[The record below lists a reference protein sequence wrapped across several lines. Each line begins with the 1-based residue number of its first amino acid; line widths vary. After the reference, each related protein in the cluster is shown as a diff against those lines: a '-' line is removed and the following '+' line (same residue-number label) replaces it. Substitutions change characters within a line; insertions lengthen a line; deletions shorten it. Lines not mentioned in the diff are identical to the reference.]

1 MTKSSGTNTQ
11 SKHDY
16 AMTKKKG
23 GNEMNLTEEE
33 MRMNKEK
40 HTHHMLNGAEYTGE
54 LNEWGYPV
62 GLVFNGCRTEK
73 KVVKTELEAEEGDN
87 LPRYEE
93 TLHIYHINH
102 WKRSRNSPRPVVVA
116 DETPKIVNRWTQCT
130 VADLKDECRA
140 LGLKVGGRK
149 ADLIARLD
157 AHYLRGEEE

>member
-1 MTKSSGTNTQ
+1 
-11 SKHDY
+11 
-16 AMTKKKG
+16 
-23 GNEMNLTEEE
+23 MNLTEEE

-102 WKRSRNSPRPVVVA
+102 WKRSRNSPRKHWVPVV
-116 DETPKIVNRWTQCT
+116 VNRWTQRT
-130 VADLKDECRA
+130 VASLKDECRA
-140 LGLKVGGRK
+140 LGLKVGGKK

-157 AHYLRGEEE
+157 AHYLRAEEE